1 MFDSAVADFMALP
14 ALLKS
19 LNRPKITRAPT
30 YPCFPKTFWAA
41 LRLSSFSTSSG
52 FSFSG
57 TELLTD
63 PDWTVLGSGTFS
75 VCLDGAFGGDPF
87 KAGVVVVEVAEI
99 GLVGG
104 TGLPGFSCWEKNQ
117 ALPLELITGTS
128 LLSFKTI
135 ESTRIISSGFTRST
149 PVFHY
154 CYQIDKPVRLELYFL
169 EKAVVNPTEKRA

>member
-1 MFDSAVADFMALP
+1 MAIR
-14 ALLKS
+14 S
-19 LNRPKITRAPT
+19 RPES
-30 YPCFPKTFWAA
+30 
-41 LRLSSFSTSSG
+41 LSSKSRKSDWSVG
-52 FSFSG
+52 
-57 TELLTD
+57 LAC
-63 PDWTVLGSGTFS
+63 PDFP
-75 VCLDGAFGGDPF
+75 A
-87 KAGVVVVEVAEI
+87 KK
-99 GLVGG
+99 
-104 TGLPGFSCWEKNQ
+104 KNQ